1 MVNGL
6 LGKKVG
12 MTQVF
17 DETGLVV
24 PVTVIKAGPCPIVQ
38 IKSVERDGYSAV
50 QLGFE
55 ERKPRSVNKPMAG
68 HFKKAGVNPCRYL
81 REIRVDETGDLKPG
95 DVVDVSIFSEG
106 DSVDVTG
113 VSKGRGFAGVMKR
126 WGFKGSR
133 GSHGAEKD
141 HRHPGS
147 IGTSTFPARVIKGKK
162 MAGRYGGRRV
172 TVKNLSVVKVDPEN
186 NLLVV
191 KGAVPGPPNGL
202 LIIRKSKKAG
212 K

>member
-17 DETGLVV
+17 DESGQVV
-24 PVTVIKAGPCPIVQ
+24 PVTVIKAGPCPVVQ
-38 IKSVERDGYSAV
+38 IKTEEKDGYNAV

-55 ERKPRSVNKPMAG
+55 ERKPRSVNKPMTG
-68 HFKKAGVNPCRYL
+68 HFKRAGLNPYKYL
-81 REIRVDETGDLKPG
+81 REIRVDDTGDLNLG
-95 DVVDVSIFSEG
+95 DTVDVSIFSEG
-106 DSVDVTG
+106 EFVDVTG
-113 VSKGRGFAGVMKR
+113 ISKGRGFAGVMKR
-126 WGFKGSR
+126 WGFRGSR

-147 IGTSTFPARVIKGKK
+147 IGPSTFPARVIKGRK
-162 MAGRYGGRRV
+162 MAGRYGGDRV
-172 TVKNLSVVKVDPEN
+172 TVKNLLVVKVDPEN
-186 NLLVV
+186 GILAV

-202 LIIRKSKKAG
+202 LMIRKSKKATQ
-212 K
+212 